1 MTKNSNQKNSS
12 NANSNSNS
20 KSKSNKKSQ
29 SNKSGCIIRLKPPK
43 PTEDTVKAKFLEDD
57 GTEVSESIRTFRSG
71 EDYGNLVALM
81 SRIVGLGDMYGLWI
95 DGKSKKL
102 AQVMARALDDQVRE
116 EWQTITSEMNDWDQA
131 NMKAIFIQLLQR
143 LGTQV
148 FGPTAFKTQCRAME
162 KGDIKIPEGDL
173 RAGTHRLFQIN
184 RLLPY
189 LGIYGEEYSLTEL
202 NKIIVKSLPLMA
214 QRKYLEEGGDDLE
227 DQADI
232 LEMMTQLDKKF
243 RLKKELR
250 S

>member
-43 PTEDTVKAKFLEDD
+43 PTEDKVKAKFLEDD
-57 GTEVSESIRTFRSG
+57 GTEVSESIRAFRSG

-102 AQVMARALDDQVRE
+102 AQVMARALDDLVRE

-184 RLLPY
+184 CLLPY
-189 LGIYGEEYSLTEL
+189 LGIYGE
-202 NKIIVKSLPLMA
+202 
-214 QRKYLEEGGDDLE
+214 KY
-227 DQADI
+227 
-232 LEMMTQLDKKF
+232 
-243 RLKKELR
+243 
-250 S
+250 